1 MKSVPLKL
9 LTTVK
14 CFGTVPKEPEPSV
27 TDSPHGYP
35 SPHLLTLGWDPAD
48 VKRCDIRLYEIP
60 DVIPGHEGFT
70 ESICFLKSLAEA
82 IGGTPVLAAHRDSH
96 PNLKVSVPS
105 YLCLVMPKDGRK
117 MDYEELRNTTTLDVD
132 EVMCFSNLDASYPP
146 QNPHL
151 HRVELLTALD
161 TDGLGWLAWDLHDDM
176 MRRMEPYF
184 LRPLNTLNRESQIQ
198 TIQLPLFSS
207 LEEFKMKLALA
218 GGKLQT
224 NQMEYAFSSD
234 LNYFRGMWEHGQR
247 PV

>member
-14 CFGTVPKEPEPSV
+14 CFGTVPEELGT
-27 TDSPHGYP
+27 TDSPNGYA
-35 SPHLLTLGWDPAD
+35 SPRLFTLELESAV

-70 ESICFLKSLAEA
+70 ESIGFLKSLAEA
-82 IGGTPVLAAHRDSH
+82 IGGTPVLATHRDSHPH

-105 YLCLVMPKDGRK
+105 YLCLVMPKDGRR
-117 MDYEELRNTTTLDVD
+117 MDYEELRNSTTALDVD
-132 EVMCFSNLDASYPP
+132 EVMCFSNLYSANPP

-151 HRVELLTALD
+151 YRYMLLTALD
-161 TDGLGWLAWDLHDDM
+161 TDGLGWLAWDLHKDM
-176 MRRMEPYF
+176 IRMEPYF
-184 LRPLNTLNRESQIQ
+184 LRPLNTLNQESQIQ

-207 LEEFKMKLALA
+207 IEEFKMKLALA

-224 NQMEYAFSSD
+224 NQMEYSFSSD
-234 LNYFRGMWEHGQR
+234 LNYFRGMWER
-247 PV
+247 R